1 MVKVGTILTGMGQR
15 KCDDLLF
22 IIVSIS
28 EDEGYALMMGIGYNM
43 LLAIC
48 VDKIKYNCFKI
59 EDAHTGDMGDFFIG
73 GSGGSAKREKNE
85 KRFIKEEL

>member
-22 IIVSIS
+22 IIVSIN
-28 EDEGYALMMGIGYNM
+28 DDDGYALMMGIGDSM
-43 LLAIC
+43 LLAIS

-59 EDAHTGDMGDFFIG
+59 DDAHTGDMGDFHIG
-73 GSGGSAKREKNE
+73 DRVKREKNE
-85 KRFIKEEL
+85 KRFIKEAME

>member
-28 EDEGYALMMGIGYNM
+28 DDCDSYALMMGIGDSM
-43 LLAIC
+43 LLAIS
-48 VDKIKYNCFKI
+48 VDKIKYNCFKFD
-59 EDAHTGDMGDFFIG
+59 DAHTGDMGDFHIG
-73 GSGGSAKREKNE
+73 DSCKREKNE